1 LDSSY
6 AKRKKIKRAD
16 ENEPLEF
23 AKPRTRGR
31 FTAGNGLA
39 DDARRYFAEP
49 IDARKDVPRFKDPH
63 ERSHYRRP
71 HRLQTGSINDFGKA
85 GVLDITGRLKRAA

>member
-16 ENEPLEF
+16 ENESLEF
-23 AKPRTRGR
+23 AKPGTRGR
-31 FTAGNGLA
+31 FAASNCLA

-49 IDARKDVPRFKDPH
+49 IDARKDVPRFEDPH
-63 ERSHYRRP
+63 ERPHYRGPR
-71 HRLQTGSINDFGKA
+71 RLQTGGINDFGKA